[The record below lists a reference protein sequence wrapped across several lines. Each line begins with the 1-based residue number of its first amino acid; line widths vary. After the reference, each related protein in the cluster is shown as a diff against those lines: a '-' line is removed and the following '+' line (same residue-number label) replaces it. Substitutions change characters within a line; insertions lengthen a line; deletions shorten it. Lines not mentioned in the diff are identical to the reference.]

1 MVKGEGENI
10 LILAGWGTDYK
21 VYKNLAESISN
32 YAKVFYFDM
41 PGFGKS
47 DEPKEPWNVDN
58 YISLVKEFIRQLNIK
73 ELSIIGH
80 SNGGRICIKMLSDN
94 NLEFKVKKLILIGS
108 AGIVN
113 KKSLKKRLKIATVKI
128 GKKFLSLP
136 IIKNIFPNTVE
147 KLKNKMGS
155 VDYRN
160 AIWLGY
166 EQIKKDGYINTN
178 TIVKIQGTIEHNNAG
193 IKKLPGTELKNSI
206 TGETIYTP
214 PQSEQ
219 EITGYLKNLEDFINN
234 NEDGIDPL
242 IKVCLIHYQF
252 ESIHPF
258 YDGNGRTGRILNI
271 LYLVLNNLID
281 SPILYLSKYINK
293 TKQEYYKLFNEVRN
307 NNNFEDWILYI
318 LKGIEITSK
327 ETITLIEKI
336 QNEMKTYKEEFR
348 NKLPKI
354 YSKELLESLFYEVYT
369 KIAYIEKA
377 CNVTRITATSYLNQ
391 LEEIGLLESEKIG
404 REKLYKN
411 TRLIKLL
418 SES

>member
-1 MVKGEGENI
+1 MKLEMLPYKNVNLKTNKILEQLTVSSRALAELKGYANTIPNMHILINAVTINEAKDSSAIENI
-10 LILAGWGTDYK
+10 VTTHDDIY
-21 VYKNLAESISN
+21 
-32 YAKVFYFDM
+32 
-41 PGFGKS
+41 
-47 DEPKEPWNVDN
+47 
-58 YISLVKEFIRQLNIK
+58 
-73 ELSIIGH
+73 
-80 SNGGRICIKMLSDN
+80 
-94 NLEFKVKKLILIGS
+94 
-108 AGIVN
+108 
-113 KKSLKKRLKIATVKI
+113 
-128 GKKFLSLP
+128 KFLTESGF
-136 IIKNIFPNTVE
+136 KEENAKEV
-147 KLKNKMGS
+147 

-160 AIWLGY
+160 AIWTGY
-166 EQIKKDGYINTN
+166 EQVKKDGYINTN
-178 TIVKIQGTIEHNNAG
+178 TIVKMQGIIEHNNAG
-193 IKKLPGTELKNSI
+193 IRKLPGTELKNSL

-214 PQSEQ
+214 PQNEE
-219 EITGYLKNLEDFINN
+219 EIRDYLRNLEKFINN

-336 QNEMKTYKEEFR
+336 QNEMKNYKEEFR
-348 NKLPKI
+348 SKLPKI

-377 CNVTRITATSYLNQ
+377 CGVTRLTATSYLNQ
-391 LEEIGLLESEKIG
+391 LEKIGLLESEKIG
-404 REKLYKN
+404 REKIYKN
-411 TRLIKLL
+411 LRLIKLL
-418 SES
+418 SDE

>member
-1 MVKGEGENI
+1 MKLEMLPYKNVNLKTNKILEQLTVSSRALAELKGYANTIPNMHILINAVTINEAKDSSAIENI
-10 LILAGWGTDYK
+10 VTTHDDIYK
-21 VYKNLAESISN
+21 VLTESGFKEEN
-32 YAKVFYFDM
+32 AKEV
-41 PGFGKS
+41 
-47 DEPKEPWNVDN
+47 
-58 YISLVKEFIRQLNIK
+58 
-73 ELSIIGH
+73 
-80 SNGGRICIKMLSDN
+80 
-94 NLEFKVKKLILIGS
+94 
-108 AGIVN
+108 
-113 KKSLKKRLKIATVKI
+113 
-128 GKKFLSLP
+128 
-136 IIKNIFPNTVE
+136 
-147 KLKNKMGS
+147 

-160 AIWLGY
+160 AIWAGY
-166 EQIKKDGYINTN
+166 EQIKKDGFINTN
-178 TIVKIQGTIEHNNAG
+178 TIVKIQGIIEHNNAG
-193 IKKLPGTELKNSI
+193 IRKLPGTELKNSL

-214 PQSEQ
+214 PQDEE
-219 EITGYLKNLEDFINN
+219 EIRDYLRNLEEFINN

-271 LYLVLNNLID
+271 LYLVLNKLID

-307 NNNFEDWILYI
+307 NNNYEEWILYI

-336 QNEMKTYKEEFR
+336 QDEMKNFKEEFR
-348 NKLPKI
+348 TKLPKI

-377 CNVTRITATSYLNQ
+377 CDVTRLTATSYLNQ

-404 REKLYKN
+404 REKIYKN
-411 TRLIKLL
+411 LRLIKLL
-418 SES
+418 SDE

>member
-1 MVKGEGENI
+1 MKLEMLPYKNVNLKTNKILEQLTVSSRALAELKGYANTIPNMHILINAVTINEAKDSSAIENI
-10 LILAGWGTDYK
+10 VTTHDDIYK
-21 VYKNLAESISN
+21 VLTESGFKEEN
-32 YAKVFYFDM
+32 AKEV
-41 PGFGKS
+41 
-47 DEPKEPWNVDN
+47 
-58 YISLVKEFIRQLNIK
+58 
-73 ELSIIGH
+73 
-80 SNGGRICIKMLSDN
+80 
-94 NLEFKVKKLILIGS
+94 
-108 AGIVN
+108 
-113 KKSLKKRLKIATVKI
+113 
-128 GKKFLSLP
+128 
-136 IIKNIFPNTVE
+136 
-147 KLKNKMGS
+147 

-160 AIWLGY
+160 AIWAGY
-166 EQIKKDGYINTN
+166 EQIKKDGFINTN
-178 TIVKIQGTIEHNNAG
+178 TIVKIQGIIEHNNAG
-193 IKKLPGTELKNSI
+193 ISKLPGTELKNSL

-214 PQSEQ
+214 PQNEE
-219 EITGYLKNLEDFINN
+219 EIRDYLRNLEKFINN

-252 ESIHPF
+252 ESVHPF

-307 NNNFEDWILYI
+307 NNNYEEWILYI

-336 QNEMKTYKEEFR
+336 QDEMKNFKEEFR
-348 NKLPKI
+348 TKLPKI

-377 CNVTRITATSYLNQ
+377 CDVTRLTATSYLNQ

-404 REKLYKN
+404 REKIYKN
-411 TRLIKLL
+411 LRLIKLL
-418 SES
+418 SDE